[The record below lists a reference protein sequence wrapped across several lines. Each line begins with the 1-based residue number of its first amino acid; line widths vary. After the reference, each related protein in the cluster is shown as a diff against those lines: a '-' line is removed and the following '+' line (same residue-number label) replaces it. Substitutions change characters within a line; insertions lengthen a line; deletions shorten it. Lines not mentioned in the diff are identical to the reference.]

1 MARIRTIKPEFP
13 QSESMGR
20 VSRDA
25 RLLFVQLWC
34 ICDDQ
39 GRTRAVSRMLASLLF
54 PYDDD
59 APTLIGGWLDELERE
74 GCIQRYVVAG
84 AQYLQVCKWQSHQKI
99 DRPSKGLLPPP
110 PNNREDSCG
119 TREDSRGIA
128 KAREGS
134 CEDLDQGRDQGKD
147 QGPGAARAQAQA
159 DARDGEGPADREAP
173 TPHGDTCRRLVKLG
187 IPQVNPTHP
196 ALLDLLRDGATP
208 DGIEATA
215 AELRARDGRAP
226 GFKLVLATVR
236 GRLED
241 AAAGIT
247 TGRGI
252 RAPPARASIATPLP
266 APGSYGPSDLPD
278 DWQHPT
284 AQAAP

>member
-84 AQYLQVCKWQSHQKI
+84 AQYLQVCKWQAHQKI

-110 PNNREDSCG
+110 PNTREDSEAA
-119 TREDSRGIA
+119 REDSRGLA

-147 QGPGAARAQAQA
+147 QGPGAARAEAGA
-159 DARDGEGPADREAP
+159 GEGAAAAPSPA
-173 TPHGDTCRRLVKLG
+173 GDTCRRLIKLG
-187 IPQVNPTHP
+187 IPQVNPSNPT
-196 ALLDLLRDGATP
+196 LLDLLHAGATP
-208 DGIEATA
+208 AGIEATA
-215 AELRARDGRAP
+215 AELRERDGRSP
-226 GFKLVLATVR
+226 GFKLVLATVK
-236 GRLED
+236 GRMED
-241 AAAGIT
+241 VAAGLT

-266 APGSYGPSDLPD
+266 TPGSYGPSDLPD